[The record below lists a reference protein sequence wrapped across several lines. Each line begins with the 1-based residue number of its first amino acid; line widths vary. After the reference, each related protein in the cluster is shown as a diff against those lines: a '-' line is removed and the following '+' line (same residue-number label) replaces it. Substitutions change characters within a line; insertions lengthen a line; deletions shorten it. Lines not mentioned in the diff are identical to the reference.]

1 MRKPWLKV
9 FILIVAIL
17 VFRSVIFPAISWKA
31 DEFFYLTGA
40 REINAGRV
48 IYTDFAD
55 IKPIGIFYI
64 YALADRLAGGDLKCD
79 LLMLRLFS
87 LAAVLLISLMLWGIG
102 KMLYNERAGYFAA
115 LLFALYSTCVRGSE
129 VLAANTEL
137 FSVLFLAAS
146 LLFFCRGPF
155 RFGYRDL
162 IPAALFLS
170 MAFLINSRCAIAV
183 PVYVVCLFL
192 FSKKKG
198 SAFLK
203 TLASAAAF
211 LLPLALII
219 AYYWQIGH
227 LEDYINW
234 QFVFT
239 KYYVGAYS
247 FLMRIFRGILVYR
260 FFAGLLP
267 LLFFSF
273 YLFCADRKGL
283 KNHTGIF
290 LLILLGALW
299 LSAFSGGKH
308 VERYYFQLFI
318 PLTLLAGAG
327 LDLFI
332 KIHGGAGVRA
342 CVIIMLLSSPIIY
355 LHMNLI
361 SLWLDKEPKSYQAFM
376 AERQAAVDYILKNS
390 EQSDSILVWPFGDLF
405 YCASGRKLA
414 TPIYDPSGHLL
425 GGKYL
430 NTKERVDQFYTLF
443 FSHLEASRPAV
454 IVDSTPFF
462 GTEGSDINEYM
473 VPYLEKLRN
482 YVRTNYSPAEKAG
495 KYTVYKKKNG

>member
-9 FILIVAIL
+9 FILVAAIL
-17 VFRSVIFPAISWKA
+17 VFRSVIFPAVSWKA

-64 YALADRLAGGDLKCD
+64 YALADRLAGRDLKCD

-87 LAAVLLISLMLWGIG
+87 LAAVFLISIMLWGIG
-102 KMLYNERAGYFAA
+102 RTLYNERAGYSAA
-115 LLFALYSTCVRGSE
+115 ILFALYSTCVRGSE

-137 FSVLFLAAS
+137 FSVLFLTAS

-155 RFGYRDL
+155 RLGYRDL

-170 MAFLINSRCAIAV
+170 LAFQINSRCGIAV
-183 PVYVVCLFL
+183 PVYVACLFL
-192 FSKKKG
+192 FSRKKG
-198 SAFLK
+198 VAFLK

-211 LLPLALII
+211 LLPIALVI

-247 FLMRIFRGILVYR
+247 LFMRIFRGILVYR
-260 FFAGLLP
+260 FLAGLLP
-267 LLFFSF
+267 LLFFAI

-283 KNHTGIF
+283 KSHAGLF

-327 LDLFI
+327 LDLFM
-332 KIHGGAGVRA
+332 KVHGGAGIRA
-342 CVIIMLLSSPIIY
+342 LVVILLISPPIIY
-355 LHMNLI
+355 LHMNII

-376 AERQAAVDYILKNS
+376 DEREKAVDYILMNS
-390 EQSDSILVWPFGDLF
+390 KPGDSILVWPFGDLF

-443 FSHLEASRPAV
+443 FDHLEASRPAV

-482 YVRTNYSPAEKAG
+482 YVRTNYSPAERAG
-495 KYTVYKKKNG
+495 KYTVYKRKNG